1 VLIDI
6 PRMESAAVMQMHP
19 GEALSIITTQ
29 LEALTSAVRL
39 LTGKVSTP
47 EHHTATR
54 QNDKADAI
62 CPELHNL
69 AKTIYK
75 SRRSREKFL
84 DRSLIE
90 EPAWDILLDIYS
102 HQAEGKPLGVTSSCI
117 AACVP
122 ATTAL
127 RWISVL
133 EKQGII
139 ERYADNIDKR
149 RTYLRLTSDGT
160 RVMNN
165 ALRDIMMTVWGD
177 GRR

>member
-1 VLIDI
+1 
-6 PRMESAAVMQMHP
+6 MESTAVMQMNP

-29 LEALTSAVRL
+29 LEVLTSAVRL
-39 LTGKVSTP
+39 LTGKVSIPQHHPATP
-47 EHHTATR
+47 P
-54 QNDKADAI
+54 NDKADAI
-62 CPELHNL
+62 RPELHNL
-69 AKTIYK
+69 AKAIYK

-102 HQAEGKPLGVTSSCI
+102 HQAEGKQLGITSSCI

-139 ERYADNIDKR
+139 ERYADNIDRR
-149 RTYLRLTSDGT
+149 RTYLRLTSEGT
-160 RVMNN
+160 GAMNN
-165 ALRDIMMTVWGD
+165 ALGDIMKTFCGD